1 MLFPVFKTVNEIS
14 SRKQPL
20 EALKLRA
27 DKDLRGS
34 IGGNVLMLEI
44 AMRISGIPK
53 SVCERTKRVRTTF
66 VIRHI
71 LEVD

>member
-27 DKDLRGS
+27 DKDLRVS
-34 IGGNVLMLEI
+34 KGGNVLMLEI
-44 AMRISGIPK
+44 AMRMAGIPK
-53 SVCERTKRVRTTF
+53 SVCESAKRLSTTF

-71 LEVD
+71 PEVE

>member
-1 MLFPVFKTVNEIS
+1 
-14 SRKQPL
+14 
-20 EALKLRA
+20 
-27 DKDLRGS
+27 
-34 IGGNVLMLEI
+34 MLEI